1 MGIIRAIT
9 GAAGSVLKEQ
19 WLEYFSCDALDSE
32 TLIRR
37 GVKRI
42 GARSE
47 NTRTDD
53 NIITNGSILSVADGQ
68 CVIVTAQGKVIDTCA
83 EPGEHRFADPDHPGG
98 LGGFARDV
106 VSRVGFGGGDVQP
119 IRHRIY
125 YVNTKECP
133 GVRFDTPAPFA
144 IAIRDADIGA
154 DLDLGVQ
161 IGGVFSYRVK
171 DPVALY
177 RSVVG
182 NIEDAYQR
190 TALNR
195 MLSTA
200 VLSVLP
206 ETLHALLNGGVRPH
220 ELAFRANALRDS
232 VTAALAEPFLTH
244 YGLEIVSLAFD
255 TLIVADI
262 RALSGAQAAAIHRD
276 PAMAAAATVDAVSQ
290 LAKNRGVRSE

>member
-9 GAAGSVLKEQ
+9 SAAGSVLKEQ

-125 YVNTKECP
+125 YVNTKECM
-133 GVRFDTPAPFA
+133 GVRFDSSSPVP
-144 IAIRDADIGA
+144 IAVRDEAIGA
-154 DLDLGVQ
+154 DLDLGAM

-177 RSVVG
+177 RNVVG
-182 NIEDAYQR
+182 NIEYRYQR
-190 TALNR
+190 TQ
-195 MLSTA
+195 
-200 VLSVLP
+200 
-206 ETLHALLNGGVRPH
+206 LNGFLSRMVLGAIPEALAKLIKDGIRPH
-220 ELAFRANALRDS
+220 QLPLFTPALRS
-232 VTAALAEPFLTH
+232 EVTERLKEPFLTRC
-244 YGLEIVSLAFD
+244 GLEIVSLAFD
-255 TLIVADI
+255 TLIVSDI
-262 RALSGAQAAAIHRD
+262 RVLSSAQFAAINRD
-276 PAMAAAATVDAVSQ
+276 PAMAAAAMTDAVGQ
-290 LAKNRGVRSE
+290 LAKNLGH